1 MTNILLLQVNAVAIN
16 AVNSKIAQAYLITKT
31 NFDNEVSSLD
41 SNIAANKS
49 KMSLLK
55 MNYENLKIFSK
66 ESVLGLFPI
75 FVTTSWFNGENGF
88 QAYLIFQLVHKY
100 IKIVNNTKYISEWKS
115 IRLSDESIKPPTK
128 SCSINWLLWLQ
139 NKRKI

>member
-1 MTNILLLQVNAVAIN
+1 MSLEKNLLNATMTNILLLQVNAVAIN

-55 MNYENLKIFSK
+55 MNYENLKF
-66 ESVLGLFPI
+66 
-75 FVTTSWFNGENGF
+75 F
-88 QAYLIFQLVHKY
+88 QKNQ
-100 IKIVNNTKYISEWKS
+100 S
-115 IRLSDESIKPPTK
+115 
-128 SCSINWLLWLQ
+128 
-139 NKRKI
+139 

>member
-1 MTNILLLQVNAVAIN
+1 MTNILLLQVNAVAVN

-55 MNYENLKIFSK
+55 MNYENLKF
-66 ESVLGLFPI
+66 
-75 FVTTSWFNGENGF
+75 F
-88 QAYLIFQLVHKY
+88 QKNQ
-100 IKIVNNTKYISEWKS
+100 S
-115 IRLSDESIKPPTK
+115 
-128 SCSINWLLWLQ
+128 
-139 NKRKI
+139 

>member
-55 MNYENLKIFSK
+55 MNYENLKLFKRISLRSFSY
-66 ESVLGLFPI
+66 FCYN
-75 FVTTSWFNGENGF
+75 F
-88 QAYLIFQLVHKY
+88 LI
-100 IKIVNNTKYISEWKS
+100 
-115 IRLSDESIKPPTK
+115 
-128 SCSINWLLWLQ
+128 
-139 NKRKI
+139 

>member
-75 FVTTSWFNGENGF
+75 FVTTS
-88 QAYLIFQLVHKY
+88 
-100 IKIVNNTKYISEWKS
+100 
-115 IRLSDESIKPPTK
+115 
-128 SCSINWLLWLQ
+128 
-139 NKRKI
+139 

>member
-1 MTNILLLQVNAVAIN
+1 MSLKKNLLNATMTNILLLQVNAVAIN

-55 MNYENLKIFSK
+55 MNYENLKF
-66 ESVLGLFPI
+66 
-75 FVTTSWFNGENGF
+75 F
-88 QAYLIFQLVHKY
+88 QKNQ
-100 IKIVNNTKYISEWKS
+100 S
-115 IRLSDESIKPPTK
+115 
-128 SCSINWLLWLQ
+128 
-139 NKRKI
+139 